1 MGQANAIPEVQT
13 EHNVT
18 VGTFSRYYQDRGGWD
33 PNNQF
38 NPTTILCLSKTRTWI
53 SIHLLCSMVLGERLL
68 FILLILVEL
77 LTITV

>member
-38 NPTTILCLSKTRTWI
+38 NPTTILCLSKTRT
-53 SIHLLCSMVLGERLL
+53 
-68 FILLILVEL
+68 
-77 LTITV
+77 